1 MVTLPKIL
9 TLAKL
14 YSYHTNNPLGANED
28 EVLESLQVMYVEWR
42 AVEGHPRS
50 KSWRKMS
57 FRILLCPSQVG
68 MFIAD
73 GHSKTGVLKLLHGF
87 ASAAGRA
94 NPDCQVIFV

>member
-42 AVEGHPRS
+42 AVEGSPKVEELEEDVISDFTLPISSRYVHSGWTLEDWSPEVVARLCQCS
-50 KSWRKMS
+50 RK
-57 FRILLCPSQVG
+57 G
-68 MFIAD
+68 
-73 GHSKTGVLKLLHGF
+73 
-87 ASAAGRA
+87 
-94 NPDCQVIFV
+94 